1 MSNLNPFANSA
12 ESSAISVIANDAPAF
27 AGATGGPGHTTSS
40 EPDYPNSHSSYKDP
54 FKAALEK
61 EQRSFDPEIMEVMIG
76 GSGGIG
82 GIPTSVDEA
91 LIKEVTPSAVIL
103 LLKESVSKMSTDEK
117 FNKLLDVN
125 SNSQFNITK
134 AQKYIAT
141 VGLQIGVIA
150 NLIKKDVLMNDCMK
164 NAWTIYRRKNLDKHI
179 HPNTLSVY
187 MNVAEIDNVAEHL
200 HLGID
205 RLGKLAGVIEKKGM
219 INDKDPIKAIID
231 SVDHQTMAHGVAYD
245 FTEKCEAAILH
256 YRVKKAGL
264 SEITLNDILSRMND
278 GKSLDKKDIDKMVGM
293 KGRKEDYRKY
303 FVEDSDR
310 DNQSSPESK
319 NENNERKEKKVKD
332 VNAEIEKLHQTV
344 HIALAEA
351 PSKINLDFEK
361 LDILINT
368 LVALRQTLATPK
380 EMLKL

>member
-1 MSNLNPFANSA
+1 MNLFDSNTNTTTPNPFAPPLSMPG
-12 ESSAISVIANDAPAF
+12 S
-27 AGATGGPGHTTSS
+27 TGGPGNTPPSDPSLPGDDKSHTAYIDVFS
-40 EPDYPNSHSSYKDP
+40 PK
-54 FKAALEK
+54 K
-61 EQRSFDPEIMEVMIG
+61 EQRSLDREIMEVMVG

-91 LIKEVTPSAVIL
+91 QKKEMTPATVIS
-103 LLKESVSKMSTDEK
+103 LLKDSVSKMSTDEK

-150 NLIKKDVLMNDCMK
+150 NLIKKDVLMNDCTK

-219 INDKDPIKAIID
+219 INDKDPIKTIID
-231 SVDHQTMAHGVAYD
+231 SVGDQNKTHGVAYD
-245 FTEKCEAAILH
+245 FAEKCEAAILH

-293 KGRKEDYRKY
+293 KERKEDYRKY
-303 FVEDSDR
+303 FIEYKDR
-310 DNQSSPESK
+310 DNQSNPESK

-368 LVALRQTLATPK
+368 LVTLRQTLATPK